1 MTAQTKPAYYVGLV
15 VTDFCGSNFVL
26 KQNASQVSNRYSLE
40 NGREFVAY
48 ARGYQTRSPIPLSTI
63 IDGLQHDN
71 PRLCTFLEDNLAR
84 VRRIP
89 ALEDL
94 SSQWY
99 HLQLRSADII
109 DLTDKHVPGTLS
121 QISGKSYYDIVDAQ
135 QLQTLCST
143 KSEPFFR
150 NLTRYIKS
158 LQ

>member
-1 MTAQTKPAYYVGLV
+1 MNAQTKPGFYVGLLIS
-15 VTDFCGSNFVL
+15 DLCGSNFVL
-26 KQNASQVSNRYSLE
+26 KSNASQVPNQYSLQD
-40 NGREFVAY
+40 GHEFVAY
-48 ARGYQTRSPIPLSTI
+48 ARGYETISPVQLSVV

-121 QISGKSYYDIVDAQ
+121 QISGKSYYDVVDAGK
-135 QLQTLCST
+135 LQRLCST